1 MQNFEYFNKVN
12 FIFGKES
19 ELRVGELTLAAG
31 AKKVLL
37 HYGGGSIKKSGLYQR
52 VLTSL
57 EEAGLVVVEL
67 GGVVANPRL
76 SMVYT
81 GIDLCKKESVDFILA
96 VGGGSVI
103 DSAKA
108 IAAGNHYD
116 GDVWDLYTGKGSV
129 TETTPLATVL
139 TIPAAGSE
147 VSADTVI
154 TKLEGG
160 LKRGYSH
167 ISLRPVFSIM
177 NPELTFT
184 LPEFQTTCGVVDM
197 LAHTL
202 ERYFTQEKHVDV
214 TDRMAEGLMKSIISI
229 GPKLM
234 YAPDNYD
241 YRADIM
247 WAGTMAHSGLLGTGR
262 VEDWGSHMI
271 EHEVSGIYDIAHGAG
286 LSIVFPAWMK
296 YVYKENVPRFAQW
309 ANRVFNIELDPSN
322 LEEAV
327 CRGIA
332 ALEQW
337 YQGLNMPIR
346 LSDLDIPGD
355 RIEEMANKATNDGET
370 TIGNFKQL
378 SQEDVVKILELAL
391 DHKEVKH

>member
-12 FIFGKES
+12 FIFGKDAES
-19 ELRVGELTLAAG
+19 RIGELTAAEG
-31 AKKVLL
+31 KKVLL
-37 HYGGGSIKKSGLYQR
+37 HYGGGSIKKSGLYDR
-52 VLTSL
+52 VLASL
-57 EEAGLVVVEL
+57 NAYGVEVVEL

-76 SMVYT
+76 SMVYK
-81 GIDLCKKESVDFILA
+81 GIELCKKEEVDFILA

-108 IAAGNHYD
+108 IAAGCHYD
-116 GDVWDLYTGKGSV
+116 GDVWDLYTGKGTV
-129 TETTPLATVL
+129 TDSIPLATVL

-154 TKLEGG
+154 TKEEGG
-160 LKRGYSH
+160 LKRAYSH

-197 LAHTL
+197 LAHTF
-202 ERYFTQEKHVDV
+202 ERYFTQESHVEV
-214 TDRMAEGLMKSIISI
+214 TDRMAEGLMKSIINI
-229 GPKLM
+229 GPKVK
-234 YAPDNYD
+234 YAPNNYD
-241 YRADIM
+241 YRAEIM

-262 VEDWGSHMI
+262 VDDWGSHMI
-271 EHEVSGIYDIAHGAG
+271 EHELSGIYDIAHGAG

-309 ANRVFNIELDPSN
+309 ANRVFDIEIDPSN

-327 CRGIA
+327 CKGIV

-337 YQGLNMPIR
+337 YQSLNMPTR
-346 LSDLDIPGD
+346 LSDVDIPAD
-355 RIEEMANKATNDGET
+355 RLEEMADKATNSGEEP
-370 TIGNFKQL
+370 IGNFKKL
-378 SQEDVVKILELAL
+378 TNEDVLQILHLAL
-391 DHKEVKH
+391 DHKEHKH